1 MSQPL
6 DNEDPVVRSAR
17 REAVLIFLIWCATLA
32 YCVTYCA
39 WYGYGESAEA
49 LTFVWG
55 FPSWV
60 FWGVIVPWGVC
71 TILSAA
77 FTWFV
82 ITDDPLGAE
91 TENPDEP
98 EREHA

>member
-1 MSQPL
+1 MATIA
-6 DNEDPVVRSAR
+6 DNEDPVVRSSR
-17 REAVLIFLIWCATLA
+17 REALWIFLIWCVTLI

-39 WYGYGESAEA
+39 AYGYGRSAEE
-49 LTFVWG
+49 LTFVLG

-71 TILSAA
+71 TVLSAA

-82 ITDDPLGAE
+82 ISDDPLGAE
-91 TENPDEP
+91 IEYPDEP
-98 EREHA
+98 ERDHA

>member
-1 MSQPL
+1 MASTA

-17 REAVLIFLIWCATLA
+17 REALWIFLIWCAALV
-32 YCVTYCA
+32 YCVTYSA
-39 WYGYGESAEA
+39 WYGYGKTAAE
-49 LTFVWG
+49 LTFVLG

-60 FWGVIVPWGVC
+60 FWGIIVPWGVC
-71 TILSAA
+71 TVLSAC

-82 ITDDPLGAE
+82 ISDDPLGAE

-98 EREHA
+98 EKDHA